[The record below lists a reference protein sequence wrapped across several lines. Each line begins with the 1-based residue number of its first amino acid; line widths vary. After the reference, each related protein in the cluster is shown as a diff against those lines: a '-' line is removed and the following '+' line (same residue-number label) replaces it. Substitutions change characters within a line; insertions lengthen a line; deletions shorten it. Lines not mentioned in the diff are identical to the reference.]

1 MLLNDF
7 EQAVSSVSLQVISNT
22 SECQL
27 QTATPEQQEAG
38 GESQRRGEGVTA
50 QKEISKPGMGNTK
63 HSEGE

>member
-50 QKEISKPGMGNTK
+50 QKDF
-63 HSEGE
+63 